1 MTVTLSQA
9 GLSSGNGVIRL
20 LFKHTKETL
29 DSVQKK
35 IQEVAQSLAVK
46 LSTKE
51 PVSVAPV
58 VPESAQ
64 TSAPSAQVAVQNPS
78 NGSHPVPNSNKVLSQ
93 STEPGTEA
101 VRQLNTPVKTPPPV
115 ISATPTAVPPTV
127 ETLDR
132 QRALFRPPPDGHA
145 MTRFELPD
153 SFFELN
159 PSEVKILLSETE
171 ARRKKAENAGFK
183 TRALREQ
190 EDLERAQKYP
200 KTCIRVRFPDRCSLQ
215 VNFLSSEQVS
225 ALYEQV
231 QITLAEPN
239 RPFTLYVTPPQRTL
253 DPELS
258 FYKSSLAPSSV
269 VYLSW
274 KDADASG
281 AIFLSFIALLLR

>member
-35 IQEVAQSLAVK
+35 IQEVAQSLAMKVC
-46 LSTKE
+46 SKE
-51 PVSVAPV
+51 PAPV
-58 VPESAQ
+58 VPKSAQ
-64 TSAPSAQVAVQNPS
+64 TSALPVQEPVPAPVQSYTSS
-78 NGSHPVPNSNKVLSQ
+78 NGTPVPSPRQLISQ
-93 STEPGTEA
+93 PTQPATEA
-101 VRQLNTPVKTPPPV
+101 VRPPMKATSP
-115 ISATPTAVPPTV
+115 ATPLTVLPAV

-132 QRALFRPPPDGHA
+132 QRTLYRPPPDGHA
-145 MTRFELPD
+145 LTRIELPD
-153 SFFELN
+153 SFFELT
-159 PSEVKILLSETE
+159 PSEFKILLSETE
-171 ARRKKAENAGFK
+171 TRRKKAENAGFK

-190 EDLERAQKYP
+190 EELERAQKYP

-231 QITLAEPN
+231 KITLAEPT

-258 FYKSSLAPSSV
+258 FYASSLSPSSV
-269 VYLSW
+269 VYLGW

-281 AIFLSFIALLLR
+281 AIFCLLLYTKKLYYRG